1 MLTRITARVVAAL
14 VITGVSLGLVG
25 QAVAAP
31 QKAPTQAETLWM
43 DRASNPNTN
52 GF

>member
-1 MLTRITARVVAAL
+1 MSTRITARVIAAI
-14 VITGVSLGLVG
+14 VVTSVSLGLVG
-25 QAVAAP
+25 QSAAAP
-31 QKAPTQAETLWM
+31 RNAPTQAETQWM

>member
-1 MLTRITARVVAAL
+1 MLTRITVRAVAAL

-31 QKAPTQAETLWM
+31 HKAPTQAETQWM

-52 GF
+52 GN